1 MWRGWRRNLE
11 YNHLVRAKTSITLPL
26 DLLARIDQAGA
37 NRSAFLERAAWAYLM
52 RIERARRDAADAEI
66 INRHADRLNAEAADV
81 LAYQGLP

>member
-1 MWRGWRRNLE
+1 
-11 YNHLVRAKTSITLPL
+11 
-26 DLLARIDQAGA
+26 
-37 NRSAFLERAAWAYLM
+37 M